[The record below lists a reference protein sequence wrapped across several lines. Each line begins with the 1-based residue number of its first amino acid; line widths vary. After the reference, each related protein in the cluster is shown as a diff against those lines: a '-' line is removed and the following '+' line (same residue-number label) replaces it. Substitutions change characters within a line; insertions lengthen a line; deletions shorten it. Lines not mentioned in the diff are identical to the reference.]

1 MSRINYIII
10 ALSVVTLIIGF
21 VLMSGGKTVAEFNPE
36 VFSFRRITLAP
47 IVCLIGFVMVIVGIM
62 YRPKK

>member
-21 VLMSGGKTVAEFNPE
+21 VLMSGGKTVLEYNPE